1 MCYTCHWDTKCGE
14 MYLIPVNILLIVI
27 DCYAGEEALVIN
39 FVAIFLLCPHCW
51 IMNTLHIHGDEVGFI
66 TNSYV
71 NPLINFKKLSTY
83 TIHWFPLLAWNLS
96 QTIVTD
102 IKNYSFKFV
111 IFLFSFVLK
120 VQGFLSLSFFLTWT
134 LSFKRSHTTSFLVMS

>member
-96 QTIVTD
+96 QTVVTD
-102 IKNYSFKFV
+102 IKIILLNLWF
-111 IFLFSFVLK
+111 FSFP
-120 VQGFLSLSFFLTWT
+120 LSSKFKDFSPYLFFSPELCPSKEVIQ
-134 LSFKRSHTTSFLVMS
+134 LPF